1 MRNKY
6 KNKIFTEINNK
17 DDKILKLNS
26 TINYFKDINTKK
38 IFIKKQLTLTIDN
51 DIQKE
56 KRIQQCNNNNDL
68 KLYKHVQIRK
78 KLYPQQNNLLS
89 PKFKN
94 IILKMRAIDDDK
106 TSFNHFNCKYK
117 KIIDDLNSEKN
128 TGTFQINI
136 DNINDKSNSLLNTIQ
151 VRKKKIENI
160 NNNEDEH
167 FNKSINN
174 KNNPVFN
181 YVKKKVI
188 YHGKNNNII
197 NKNNN
202 IKNIENYQNLKKK
215 INSEKLVKQLEI
227 NNKTIYYNSSK
238 MKVIGKIL
246 SFIPTN
252 YDLKSSYLF
261 FPQKNNDKI
270 YSSKTLEINNE
281 DLKKNNTDI
290 NINNNKITDITLTKE
305 NNLNT
310 DIYDMKQTIYELDND
325 KNNIENEKRK
335 YIYINRKIRETKND
349 NAIKNEKEIYN
360 NILPSIKKNKIMEI
374 EVENSNSIQSPLLIN
389 ENKNDLRY
397 SLTEKKEAIF
407 KNFITF
413 KSKVKPKKFHHHH
426 YKTKNLQKD
435 VKPFQSLKFLVHK
448 AHEIEELGDSFGNF
462 YLSGP
467 SSARN
472 LQYKTKTYNF
482 ENDKNNKLSGSHYQL
497 KASSNLESTNNISN
511 NNTISASNKYLK
523 KNIFTNLMP
532 ESKKYFKKYIN
543 NNNLNEK
550 DNNTINYENK
560 IINNN
565 TFNTTVNF
573 YKIGQAP
580 FESKGANK
588 KNSILLRIKNKYKKE
603 YKNKRATS
611 DLYSKNNNLDKLNSQ
626 SQNNYQTG
634 NNIEK
639 NDNSL
644 YRKIQNTSVEENQTK
659 KYEIDLEILYILE
672 AKLKCILNKVNNYN
686 ICYNECFDWLNYY
699 FSVNFYDKEINLF
712 KLNHNKNNV
721 MHYIKVEL
729 LCYFLCY
736 DVSFN
741 KNFNQAGILLKTIFN
756 LLHINYLILISF
768 ILYNDNK
775 NIEESNYCL
784 TKLKE
789 IINKE
794 LKVKLNSQDMNEN
807 SILLL
812 TSNNFKEISNYYKM
826 IIDNIYSYYY
836 SINNNDK
843 KNEVKH
849 KFRNCLSLN
858 VNTLNTIQKLNII
871 SLFFFDV
878 YRFSNN
884 YNIQFLK
891 NFFELYLYKSK
902 ENEALM
908 PFDSLNIK
916 NNFYSVNNNKY
927 NIKNEIYNG
936 NINYNSLNLNKYYL
950 PPIKPYYK
958 YTLVLDLDETLVY
971 FQKDINLYNNNY
983 ASNINPTLI
992 LRPGLFEFL
1001 NKMKPLYELVLF
1013 SFGTKDYVDYILSI
1027 IEKNGKIFEY
1037 VLYRQHATY
1046 EKGDYVKNLSLLGR
1060 DLKRIIIVDD
1070 IPHVFKLQK
1079 NNGLCIKAFYGDVI
1093 SDRNTLKLLGKIL
1106 EKIRFDAEEN
1116 DGDIRKS
1123 LKKQRNLIF
1132 TNITTSLDN

>member
-6 KNKIFTEINNK
+6 KNKIFAEINNK

-26 TINYFKDINTKK
+26 TINEFKDINTKK
-38 IFIKKQLTLTIDN
+38 IFLNKQLTLTIDN
-51 DIQKE
+51 NIQKE
-56 KRIQQCNNNNDL
+56 KRTQQCNNNDL
-68 KLYKHVQIRK
+68 KKYKYVQIRK
-78 KLYPQQNNLLS
+78 KIYPQQNNLLS

-94 IILKMRAIDDDK
+94 IILKMRTIDDDK
-106 TSFNHFNCKYK
+106 TSFNHFNNKYK
-117 KIIDDLNSEKN
+117 KIIEDLKCEKN
-128 TGTFQINI
+128 TDSFKINI
-136 DNINDKSNSLLNTIQ
+136 DNINDKNNSLLNAIL

-160 NNNEDEH
+160 NKDEQ
-167 FNKSINN
+167 FNKTINN

-181 YVKKKVI
+181 YVKKKII
-188 YHGKNNNII
+188 YYGKNNGII
-197 NKNNN
+197 NKN
-202 IKNIENYQNLKKK
+202 IKNIENKQNLKKK
-215 INSEKLVKQLEI
+215 INSEKLIKQVEN
-227 NNKTIYYNSSK
+227 NNKAIYNNSSNTK
-238 MKVIGKIL
+238 KIEKIPN
-246 SFIPTN
+246 FITTN
-252 YDLKSSYLF
+252 FDLKSTYLF
-261 FPQKNNDKI
+261 FPQKKNDNI
-270 YSSKTLEINNE
+270 YSSKTLETNNE

-290 NINNNKITDITLTKE
+290 NINNNKVAYTTITKE
-305 NNLNT
+305 NNINT
-310 DIYDMKQTIYELDND
+310 DIYDMKQTIYEFDND
-325 KNNIENEKRK
+325 KNDIENEKRK
-335 YIYINRKIRETKND
+335 YIYINRKLRETKND
-349 NAIKNEKEIYN
+349 NTIKNEKEIYN
-360 NILPSIKKNKIMEI
+360 NIPPSIRQNKIMEI
-374 EVENSNSIQSPLLIN
+374 EVENINSIQSPLLIN

-407 KNFITF
+407 KNIITF
-413 KSKVKPKKFHHHH
+413 KSKIKPKMFHYRH
-426 YKTKNLQKD
+426 YKTKSSKND
-435 VKPFQSLKFLVHK
+435 ARPFQSLKFLVHK
-448 AHEIEELGDSFGNF
+448 AREIEELGDSFGNF

-482 ENDKNNKLSGSHYQL
+482 ENDKNIKLSGIYYQL
-497 KASSNLESTNNISN
+497 KTSSNLDNTSNISN
-511 NNTISASNKYLK
+511 NNSISASNKYLK
-523 KNIFTNLMP
+523 KNVFTNLME
-532 ESKKYFKKYIN
+532 ESKKHFKKYSN
-543 NNNLNEK
+543 NVNLKEKENNS
-550 DNNTINYENK
+550 INYKNK
-560 IINNN
+560 FIINNN

-573 YKIGQAP
+573 YKISQIP
-580 FESKGANK
+580 FENKGADK
-588 KNSILLRIKNKYKKE
+588 KNSILSRIKNKYKKKYE
-603 YKNKRATS
+603 QASS
-611 DLYSKNNNLDKLNSQ
+611 DLYSKNNTLDNLHF
-626 SQNNYQTG
+626 QNQNFYKTG
-634 NNIEK
+634 SNIEN
-639 NDNSL
+639 NDNNL
-644 YRKIQNTSVEENQTK
+644 YKNIQFANTQETQTK
-659 KYEIDLEILYILE
+659 KYEIDLETLYILE

-686 ICYNECFDWLNYY
+686 MCYNECFDWINYY
-699 FSVNFYDKEINLF
+699 FSVTFYDKEIDLF
-712 KLNHNKNNV
+712 KLSHNKNNV
-721 MHYIKVEL
+721 IYYIKVEL

-756 LLHINYLILISF
+756 LLHINYLILISY
-768 ILYNDNK
+768 IIYDYNK

-794 LKVKLNSQDMNEN
+794 LKIKLNSQDMNEN

-812 TSNNFKEISNYYKM
+812 ISNNFKEISNYYKM
-826 IIDNIYSYYY
+826 IIDNLYSYYY

-843 KNEVKH
+843 KNEVKN
-849 KFRNCLSLN
+849 KFPNCLSLN
-858 VNTLNTIQKLNII
+858 ANTLNTIQKLNIV
-871 SLFFFDV
+871 SLFFFDT

-884 YNIQFLK
+884 FNFEHLK

-908 PFDSLNIK
+908 PFDNPIIK
-916 NNFYSVNNNKY
+916 NNIYSININNNY
-927 NIKNEIYNG
+927 NIQNEIYN
-936 NINYNSLNLNKYYL
+936 NNYNSLNLNQYYL
-950 PPIKPYYK
+950 PPIKPYFK

-971 FQKDINLYNNNY
+971 FQKDINSYNNNY
-983 ASNINPTLI
+983 ASNKSPTLI

-1027 IEKNGKIFEY
+1027 IEKKEKFFEY

-1079 NNGLCIKAFYGDVI
+1079 NNGICIKAFYGDVI

-1106 EKIRFDAEEN
+1106 EKIRFDVDES

-1123 LKKQRNLIF
+1123 LKKQRNIIF

>member
-6 KNKIFTEINNK
+6 KNTIFT
-17 DDKILKLNS
+17 DKILKLNS
-26 TINYFKDINTKK
+26 TINDFKDINTKK
-38 IFIKKQLTLTIDN
+38 KFLKNQLALNIDN

-78 KLYPQQNNLLS
+78 KLYPQLNNLLS
-89 PKFKN
+89 PKFKK
-94 IILKMRAIDDDK
+94 IILKMRTIDDDK
-106 TSFNHFNCKYK
+106 TSFNHFNTKYK
-117 KIIDDLNSEKN
+117 KIIDDLNNEKKNN
-128 TGTFQINI
+128 TLKINI
-136 DNINDKSNSLLNTIQ
+136 DNINDKNNSLLNTIQ
-151 VRKKKIENI
+151 IRKKKIDNI
-160 NNNEDEH
+160 INNEDEQ
-167 FNKSINN
+167 FNKTINN

-188 YHGKNNNII
+188 YHGKKNNII
-197 NKNNN
+197 NKNN
-202 IKNIENYQNLKKK
+202 KNIENKQNLKKK
-215 INSEKLVKQLEI
+215 INSEKLIKQVEI
-227 NNKTIYYNSSK
+227 NNKTIYYNSSNK
-238 MKVIGKIL
+238 KKIEKIPN
-246 SFIPTN
+246 FIPIN
-252 YDLKSSYLF
+252 YDLKNTYLF
-261 FPQKNNDKI
+261 FSQKKNDKI
-270 YSSKTLEINNE
+270 NSSKTLEINNE

-290 NINNNKITDITLTKE
+290 NINNNKITDTIITKE

-310 DIYDMKQTIYELDND
+310 DIYDKKETIYEFDND

-335 YIYINRKIRETKND
+335 YIYINRKISRFKND
-349 NAIKNEKEIYN
+349 NIIKNEKEIYN
-360 NILPSIKKNKIMEI
+360 NMPPLIKQNKVIEI
-374 EVENSNSIQSPLLIN
+374 NVENSNLIQSPLLIN

-413 KSKVKPKKFHHHH
+413 KSKIKPNMFQNRH
-426 YKTKNLQKD
+426 YKLKIFQKD

-482 ENDKNNKLSGSHYQL
+482 ENDKNNKLSGSYYLL
-497 KASSNLESTNNISN
+497 KTSSNLDNTCNISN
-511 NNTISASNKYLK
+511 NSISASNKYLK
-523 KNIFTNLMP
+523 KNVFTNLME
-532 ESKKYFKKYIN
+532 ESKKHFKKYN
-543 NNNLNEK
+543 NNINEK
-550 DNNTINYENK
+550 ENNSINYENK

-573 YKIGQAP
+573 YKINQIP
-580 FESKGANK
+580 FENNGSDK
-588 KNSILLRIKNKYKKE
+588 KNSILSRIKNKYKKKYE
-603 YKNKRATS
+603 HKRASS
-611 DLYSKNNNLDKLNSQ
+611 DLYSKNNTLDNLHSQ
-626 SQNNYQTG
+626 SRNNYKTG
-634 NNIEK
+634 NNIEN
-639 NDNSL
+639 NDSL
-644 YRKIQNTSVEENQTK
+644 YKNIKFANTEENQTK
-659 KYEIDLEILYILE
+659 KYEIDLETLYILE

-699 FSVNFYDKEINLF
+699 FSINFYDKEIDLF
-712 KLNHNKNNV
+712 KLSHNKNNV
-721 MHYIKVEL
+721 MYYIKVEL

-768 ILYNDNK
+768 IIYDYNK
-775 NIEESNYCL
+775 NIEECNYCL

-794 LKVKLNSQDMNEN
+794 LKIKLNSQDMNEN

-812 TSNNFKEISNYYKM
+812 ISNNFKEISNYYKM
-826 IIDNIYSYYY
+826 IIDNLYSYYY
-836 SINNNDK
+836 SANSNDK
-843 KNEVKH
+843 KNEVKN
-849 KFRNCLSLN
+849 KFPNCLSLN
-858 VNTLNTIQKLNII
+858 ANTLNTIQKLNII

-884 YNIQFLK
+884 YNFEYLK
-891 NFFELYLYKSK
+891 KFFELYLYKSK

-908 PFDSLNIK
+908 PFDNLYIK
-916 NNFYSVNNNKY
+916 NNLYSINSNNNY
-927 NIKNEIYNG
+927 NIKNEICNS
-936 NINYNSLNLNKYYL
+936 NYNSLNLNQYYL

-983 ASNINPTLI
+983 ASNINPILI

-1013 SFGTKDYVDYILSI
+1013 SFGTKEYVDYILSI
-1027 IEKNGKIFEY
+1027 IEKKEKIFEY

-1046 EKGDYVKNLSLLGR
+1046 EKGDYIKNLSLLGR

-1079 NNGLCIKAFYGDVI
+1079 NNGICIKAFYGDVI

-1106 EKIRFDAEEN
+1106 EKIRFDADEN